1 MSLTALT
8 TSILVILLGQANQ
21 PESNIVKDIK
31 RKISIAILLLIP
43 NAATLG
49 SGLMIALTIVSHRD
63 SITSW
68 NAWILGIGLLVSFG
82 CFCVY
87 WVTLARTDLLC
98 MLNWGTEWT
107 MVSYLKKI
115 NKD

>member
-31 RKISIAILLLIP
+31 RKISIAILLIVP

-87 WVTLARTDLLC
+87 WVFSCSQVLGRLFAPSQKQQKLSHQILLFF
-98 MLNWGTEWT
+98 
-107 MVSYLKKI
+107 
-115 NKD
+115 